1 MSLEREIAVMI
12 IKALNLEDVSLD
24 DIDAE
29 VAALSGEGLCL
40 NSVSTLEPEQDIKEP
55 LIN

>member
-40 NSVSTLEPEQDIKEP
+40 NSISTLEPVQDIKKP

>member
-12 IKALNLEDVSLD
+12 IKALNLEDISLD

-29 VAALSGEGLCL
+29 VALSGEGLCL
-40 NSVSTLEPEQDIKEP
+40 DSIDALEPEQNIKH
-55 LIN
+55 